1 MATTIDQL
9 DAKIDKLFQ
18 AVLETNKQVMEIGIT
33 LKNTVN
39 DVEEAKKSR
48 TKIYDKLDQYRD
60 EIEELKHRPEKEAYE
75 REKDN
80 KYVNSN
86 YDLLSEK
93 FTNKFIAVK
102 NQEIIASG
110 TDFNKTLKDA
120 KKKGDLS
127 LVVIKFIFRKGQE
140 FIL

>member
-80 KYVNSN
+80 KSN
-86 YDLLSEK
+86 IRKTIVGVVSAIVITSILQ
-93 FTNKFIAVK
+93 FVAVQVAYGK
-102 NQEIIASG
+102 ENTIIVEDS
-110 TDFNKTLKDA
+110 KDIPEPYA
-120 KKKGDLS
+120 DGEYC
-127 LVVIKFIFRKGQE
+127 VE
-140 FIL
+140 AEE